1 MPGPGGAPVRVR
13 ADDGV
18 HISIPG
24 GELVAPK
31 LLEAFAVERHLAAPP
46 PPPPT
51 TTVPP
56 TTRPA
61 SPTTTAP
68 P

>member
-1 MPGPGGAPVRVR
+1 MRAR

-18 HISIPG
+18 HISISG
-24 GELVAPK
+24 GELVAPE
-31 LLEAFAVERHLAAPP
+31 LLAAFAVERNLAEPP

-51 TTVPP
+51 TTAPP